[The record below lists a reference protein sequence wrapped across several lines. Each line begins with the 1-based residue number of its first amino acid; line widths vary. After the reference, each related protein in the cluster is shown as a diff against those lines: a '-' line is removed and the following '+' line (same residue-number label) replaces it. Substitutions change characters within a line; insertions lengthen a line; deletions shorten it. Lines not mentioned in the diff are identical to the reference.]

1 MYSSEKLMRL
11 LVECEKTAERGPVIP
26 ELGCYAY
33 CIYKYGN
40 FRYMIRCD
48 KTGVVRI
55 SKSGIVRDSQFNVK
69 TSDKYDY
76 LKNNIMGN
84 NNVLYHRL
92 VCCMLM
98 VGGFDAICFGDYTV
112 NHMATQDYNRR
123 SMDFLTWRNDVRFL
137 EIVTP
142 ELNNQHLRFV
152 NYHKLWGNVVSA
164 YDINKF
170 EKLFALN
177 NLFQNDT
184 EEKKELMRDVYLR
197 RAKGDTSVLDFKNP
211 YVEMTDEEL
220 SVYNIPN
227 FG

>member
-1 MYSSEKLMRL
+1 MYSSEKLMQL
-11 LVECEKTAERGPVIP
+11 LVKCEKTAERGPVIP

-33 CIYKYGN
+33 CFYTYGKFKY
-40 FRYMIRCD
+40 FARCD
-48 KTGVVRI
+48 EVGIKRI
-55 SKSGIVRDSQFNVK
+55 SSTGKVRNSQFNIK
-69 TSDKYDY
+69 TTDDFDY

-84 NNVLYHRL
+84 NNLLYHRL
-92 VCCMLM
+92 ICCMLL
-98 VGGFDAICFGDYTV
+98 VGGFDAICLGDYAI
-112 NHMATQDYNRR
+112 NHMVSQDKRRR
-123 SMDFLTWRNDVRFL
+123 SMDFLIHRNDIRYI

-142 ELNNQHLRFV
+142 ELNDQHYRFV
-152 NYHKLWGNVVSA
+152 KYHKLWGTIVSA

-170 EKLFALN
+170 EKMFALN

-184 EEKKELMRDVYLR
+184 EKKKELIRDVYLR
-197 RAKGDTSVLDFKNP
+197 RAKGDTSVSDFKNP